1 MADIESKIVLYT
13 GDAGD
18 VQVQVRFE
26 DGTFWL
32 TQRRMAE
39 LFHVTVQTVN
49 EHLKGIFS
57 SGELTEEGTIR
68 NFRTVRMEGTREV
81 ARDVAFYPLEAII
94 AVGYR
99 VNSEQATQFRRW
111 ATRTLDAFIT
121 RGYVLDRERLAH
133 GPQFGHD
140 YFQTLLEEIREI
152 RASER
157 RFYQK
162 ITDIYALSIDYDK
175 NAPLT
180 KRFFASVQNKFH
192 WAISGQTA
200 AEIIYTRADAS
211 RPHMGLTTWR
221 NAPDG
226 KILKSDVGT
235 AKNYLDKQQIG
246 ALNRLVSAFLD
257 LAEDRAERE
266 IAMTMAD
273 WKTLLDK
280 FLEFTGRSVL
290 DGAGSISA
298 LQAKQKA
305 EAEYSIFRVRQDAEY
320 LSDFDRFA
328 EEVRRLKGS

>member
-68 NFRTVRMEGTREV
+68 NFRMVRVEGTREV

-121 RGYVLDRERLAH
+121 RGYVLDRTRLEQ

-180 KRFFASVQNKFH
+180 QRFFASVQNKFH
-192 WAISGQTA
+192 WAISWQTA

-280 FLEFTGRSVL
+280 FLEFTGRPVL
-290 DGAGSISA
+290 EGVGSISA

>member
-1 MADIESKIVLYT
+1 MADIESKIILYT

-57 SGELTEEGTIR
+57 SGELAEEGTIR
-68 NFRTVRMEGTREV
+68 NFRIVRVEGTREV

-180 KRFFASVQNKFH
+180 QRFFASVQNKFH

-200 AEIIYTRADAS
+200 AEIIYTRADAL

-280 FLEFTGRSVL
+280 FLEITGRSVL

>member
-1 MADIESKIVLYT
+1 MADIESKIILYT

-26 DGTFWL
+26 DSTFWL

-68 NFRTVRMEGTREV
+68 NFRMVRVEGTREV

-121 RGYVLDRERLAH
+121 RGYVLDRMRLEQ

-140 YFQTLLEEIREI
+140 YFQALLEEIREI

-180 KRFFASVQNKFH
+180 QQFFASVQNKFH

-226 KILKSDVGT
+226 KILKSDVST
-235 AKNYLDKQQIG
+235 AKNYLDKQHIG

-266 IAMTMAD
+266 VAMTMAD
-273 WKTLLDK
+273 WKALLDK

>member
-13 GDAGD
+13 GDTGD

-68 NFRTVRMEGTREV
+68 NFRTVRVEGTREV

-121 RGYVLDRERLAH
+121 RGYVLDKVRLAH

-180 KRFFASVQNKFH
+180 QRFFASVQNKFH

-280 FLEFTGRSVL
+280 FLEFTGRPVL
-290 DGAGSISA
+290 GGAGSISA

>member
-211 RPHMGLTTWR
+211 RPYMGLTTWR

-280 FLEFTGRSVL
+280 FLEFAGRPVL

-298 LQAKQKA
+298 LQAKQRA

>member
-68 NFRTVRMEGTREV
+68 NFRMVRVEGTREV

-99 VNSEQATQFRRW
+99 VNSAQATQFRRW

-121 RGYVLDRERLAH
+121 RGYVLDKVRLEQ

-140 YFQTLLEEIREI
+140 YFQALLEEIREI

-180 KRFFASVQNKFH
+180 QQFFASVQNKFH

-200 AEIIYTRADAS
+200 AEIIYTRADAT

-235 AKNYLDKQQIG
+235 AKNYLDKQHIG

-328 EEVRRLKGS
+328 EEVRRLKGA

>member
-1 MADIESKIVLYT
+1 MADIESKIILYT
-13 GDAGD
+13 GDTGD

-49 EHLKGIFS
+49 EHLKSIFS

-121 RGYVLDRERLAH
+121 RGYVLDRERLAQ

-180 KRFFASVQNKFH
+180 QQFFASVQNKFH

-280 FLEFTGRSVL
+280 FLEFTGRPVL

>member
-68 NFRTVRMEGTREV
+68 NFRMVRVEGTREV

-99 VNSEQATQFRRW
+99 VNSAQATQFRRW

-121 RGYVLDRERLAH
+121 RGYVLDKVRLEQ

-140 YFQTLLEEIREI
+140 YFQALLEEIREI

-180 KRFFASVQNKFH
+180 QRFFASVQNKFH

-200 AEIIYTRADAS
+200 AEIIYTRADAT

>member
-1 MADIESKIVLYT
+1 MADIESKIILYT

-57 SGELTEEGTIR
+57 SGELAEEGTIR
-68 NFRTVRMEGTREV
+68 NFRIVRVEGTREV

-140 YFQTLLEEIREI
+140 YFQALLEEIREI

-180 KRFFASVQNKFH
+180 QRFFASVQNKFH

-273 WKTLLDK
+273 WKTLLDQ
-280 FLEFTGRSVL
+280 FLEFTGRPVL